1 MGGHLYLNQ
10 TGKFLLPSQ
19 TDLLSAPP
27 NDVPL
32 VGHAGCAQ
40 PCPKLC
46 VLTKQILALGLRDS
60 YEYIQLPF

>member
-10 TGKFLLPSQ
+10 MGKFLLPPQ

-32 VGHAGCAQ
+32 VCHVVCAQ

-46 VLTKQILALGLRDS
+46 VLTQQILALGLRDS
-60 YEYIQLPF
+60 YEYIQFPF